1 MEDKNLIGSQNDN
14 NFDKILE
21 KISNNQKEIIQ
32 KIESESFIFDNDKR
46 KNKIKLLAILY
57 STYLST
63 VTFFEKDR
71 ITKDDLDLV
80 IYLFNG
86 KANINNFITDMKALE
101 NFNSNYKEKENNQII
116 KNINNIEISN
126 NNEISEKNILRLDK
140 KKREL
145 VKSLENIP
153 KLEENKNIS
162 SCIFCI
168 EEYDQNQIVN
178 PKLECNNY
186 IHGKCF
192 SNYIEEELNNN
203 HFPIRCPICQNNK
216 RHEINYKTIL
226 DCLLLND
233 KDNLALKL
241 ETISLNHLA
250 ENNSEEVTFC
260 PTAGCNYMCFY
271 DKNEYHLNCP
281 LCKKSYCLKCRTEW
295 HLNKTCQEYQSE
307 KSVKENDIKFEEYV
321 KGNNFKQC
329 PNCKRWVEKT
339 YGCNHITCR
348 CGTHFCYSCGKLMDG
363 NHICPNFNNPFRTN
377 NNSLFRQNN
386 NSLFG
391 TNNNSLFGQKNNS
404 LFGTNNN
411 SLFDQNN
418 SNSIFFKNNSN
429 SLFGKNNSNSL
440 FGKNNSNSL
449 FGKNNSNSIF
459 KQNNNNYILGQNNN
473 NNIFGQNNNSPFG
486 QNNSNNLFGTY
497 NNNLFGT
504 NNNSIFGANNN
515 SLFKQNNNN
524 NIFGQNN
531 NSLFGQNKS
540 NNIFGQNNNNI
551 FIQNNNNNIFGQNN
565 NNIIF
570 EHNNNSLFS
579 PINNNNI

>member
-1 MEDKNLIGSQNDN
+1 MEDKNLIGSQNEN

-21 KISNNQKEIIQ
+21 KINNSQKEIIQ
-32 KIESESFIFDNDKR
+32 KIESESFIFDSDKR

-63 VTFFEKDR
+63 VTFFGKER
-71 ITKDDLDLV
+71 ITKDDLNIV

-101 NFNSNYKEKENNQII
+101 NFNSNYKEKENNQIR
-116 KNINNIEISN
+116 KNINNIEITN

-153 KLEENKNIS
+153 KLEEKKNIS

-168 EEYDQNQIVN
+168 EEYDQNEIVN

-203 HFPIRCPICQNNK
+203 RFPIRCPICQNNK

-348 CGTHFCYSCGKLMDG
+348 CGTHFCYRCGKLMDG
-363 NHICPNFNNPFRTN
+363 NHICPNFNNHFGTN
-377 NNSLFRQNN
+377 NSTSLFGQNN
-386 NSLFG
+386 SNSLFG
-391 TNNNSLFGQKNNS
+391 TNNSTSLFGQNNSNS
-404 LFGTNNN
+404 LFGTNNSTSLFGQN
-411 SLFDQNN
+411 DSKSLFDQNN
-418 SNSIFFKNNSN
+418 SNS
-429 SLFGKNNSNSL
+429 L
-440 FGKNNSNSL
+440 
-449 FGKNNSNSIF
+449 
-459 KQNNNNYILGQNNN
+459 
-473 NNIFGQNNNSPFG
+473 FG
-486 QNNSNNLFGTY
+486 QNNS
-497 NNNLFGT
+497 
-504 NNNSIFGANNN
+504 
-515 SLFKQNNNN
+515 K
-524 NIFGQNN
+524 
-531 NSLFGQNKS
+531 SLFGQNK
-540 NNIFGQNNNNI
+540 
-551 FIQNNNNNIFGQNN
+551 
-565 NNIIF
+565 
-570 EHNNNSLFS
+570 
-579 PINNNNI
+579 